1 MILAYGQPRLS
12 ETGRPFITVALRLRH
27 RETPQA
33 QARGHAEERG
43 GDEDPAVADPIEK
56 LTGGE
61 RQPDAEHRTGHPDQA
76 EGTTALGP
84 RVDPLDDRRMGGCDG
99 GAEEVPRDHE
109 TDERPRR
116 ADEGDQQEHA
126 SGEEGGPDEIRQ
138 RGPPVARLR
147 PQEGQKQAPA
157 PCGGH
162 HGELKRRGAEL
173 TPENQPRNGP
183 VRPAKTVNKSVAEIS
198 ILRARRISGLNR
210 DPI

>member
-43 GDEDPAVADPIEK
+43 GDEDPAIADPIEK

-61 RQPDAEHRTGHPDQA
+61 RQHDAEHRTGHPDQA

-84 RVDPLDDRRMGGCDG
+84 RVDPLDDRRMGGRDG

-109 TDERPRR
+109 ADERPRR
-116 ADEGDQQEHA
+116 ADEGDQEEHA
-126 SGEEGGPDEIRQ
+126 SGEEGGPDEIR
-138 RGPPVARLR
+138 RGGRPWHAFAHKSDRSRHPP
-147 PQEGQKQAPA
+147 PA
-157 PCGGH
+157 
-162 HGELKRRGAEL
+162 EDITA
-173 TPENQPRNGP
+173 
-183 VRPAKTVNKSVAEIS
+183 S
-198 ILRARRISGLNR
+198 
-210 DPI
+210 